1 MGGRING
8 GAEHAPDETVM
19 DETER
24 NDSAGTGGT
33 SEEEGS
39 QMMLPLSRGQQMTR
53 AEEAFPVEAT
63 SFERHSIDLR
73 ERVEDD
79 LGHQLAAARARAGL
93 TQADIA
99 SRLKLPIKLVERLEA
114 GDYASIS
121 DGVFLRGYLA
131 SYARL
136 VGIPVDVA
144 TRVADANSRTAPLV
158 ATGTISRTRYLFERY
173 SVGATY
179 LVLTAIIVVPAVWLA
194 THGGLEQNLVRTT
207 PLDPPARMMAP
218 LAVPAQE
225 GSATEATGTAAADAP
240 ATSATVPVGQG
251 PVVASMTPFPVPAAP
266 APRPD
271 DAPAAMESGTGRA
284 IVLKLAQQSWVEIT
298 GADGRKIEY
307 GMLAAGSEHEYRA
320 DGAVSVRIGNVQGA
334 VLAIDGKPLDVA
346 SFQRGN
352 VAHFRVLADGS
363 ASRPERSDQ

>member
-1 MGGRING
+1 MGGRIDG
-8 GAEHAPDETVM
+8 GTERAPDEAVM
-19 DETER
+19 DGTER
-24 NDSAGTGGT
+24 KDPAGSGGT
-33 SEEEGS
+33 SAEEGS

-53 AEEAFPVEAT
+53 AEEAFPVKAT
-63 SFERHSIDLR
+63 SFEGHPIDLR

-93 TQADIA
+93 TRADVA
-99 SRLKLPIKLVERLEA
+99 ARLKLPTRLVERLEA
-114 GDYASIS
+114 GDYAGVS

-136 VGIPVDVA
+136 VGVPVDVA

-194 THGGLEQNLVRTT
+194 THGGLEQNLVRTA
-207 PLDPPARMMAP
+207 PLDPPARVMAP
-218 LAVPAQE
+218 VAVPAQE
-225 GSATEATGTAAADAP
+225 GSATAAAGAAGIAAASP
-240 ATSATVPVGQG
+240 AVPVEQG
-251 PVVASMTPFPVPAAP
+251 PVIASMTPFPAPAAP
-266 APRPD
+266 A
-271 DAPAAMESGTGRA
+271 AHAEETPAAPEPGAGRA
-284 IVLKLAQQSWVEIT
+284 IALKLAQQSWVEII
-298 GADGRKIEY
+298 GADGRRIEY
-307 GMLAAGSEHEYRA
+307 GMLSAGSEHEYRA

-334 VLAIDGKPLDVA
+334 TLAIDGKPLDVA